1 VTPFMSGSR
10 RATAE
15 GGELNDRREAVD
27 LRIREILDRMTLR
40 EKVGQLNQ
48 ITGREGPVTEELAQR
63 VRGGEVGSVLNEV
76 DVRRVNELQRIAVT
90 ESRLGIPLL
99 VGRDVIHGFRTIL
112 PIPLGQA
119 ATWDPELV
127 RRGARLSALEAAGHG
142 VRWTFAP
149 MVDIGRDPR
158 WGRVAECL
166 GEDPHLAGV
175 LAAAMVRGFQGDD
188 LADPGSL
195 AACAKHFAGYGAS
208 EAGRDYN
215 TVSIPEGELR
225 SVHLPPFLAALEA
238 GVATFMA
245 SFSDL
250 NGIPASANR
259 FLLTELLRE
268 EWGFDGFVVSDWESI
283 PQLCVHGLTADGREA
298 ALAAATAGVDMDM
311 VSEVYTDHLAELVG
325 EGALH
330 EAHLDV
336 MVARVLRV
344 KFRLGLF
351 ENPYTEPERFP
362 VDPPPSH
369 FALAYDA
376 AARSAVLLRNHE
388 GLLPLAMERLES
400 IAIIGPLAQ
409 EPQEQLG
416 TWVFDGDPSFS
427 VTPLEAIGALAAEE
441 VGHRPSPVR
450 VRYVRALETTRSED
464 RSGFAEVVEA
474 AESADVA
481 LLFLG
486 EEAVL
491 SGEAH
496 CRTDISLP
504 GAQEA
509 LIRAVRETGTPVV
522 LVVMA
527 GRPLALEAV
536 LDQVDAL
543 LFAWHPGT
551 MAGPALADLLFGR
564 AAPSGRLPM
573 TFPRVT
579 GQIPIYHA
587 HRNTGRPATPGT
599 FVHMK
604 DLPRGASQLSTGGAS
619 FHLDT
624 HYTPLFPFGFGLTY
638 TEFVYSD
645 LQVTPARIATDGQV
659 RISVTLEN
667 TGDRNGVEV
676 AQLYV
681 RDPVASVTRPVREL
695 KGFQRVAL
703 GAGERRTITFHLR
716 AADLAFPGRDMK
728 EVVEPG
734 RIQVWVGGD
743 AHAGLEG
750 GFEIVARP
758 LPAVGADVL
767 P

>member
-1 VTPFMSGSR
+1 MPDSSVSTT
-10 RATAE
+10 RA
-15 GGELNDRREAVD
+15 GEITERRERVER
-27 LRIREILDRMTLR
+27 RIRDLLDRMTLD

-48 ITGREGPVTEELAQR
+48 VNGHDGGVTDELAHR
-63 VRGGEVGSVLNEV
+63 VRAGEVGSILNEV
-76 DVRRVNELQRIAVT
+76 DVRTVNELQRIAVE

-127 RRGARLSALEAAGHG
+127 RRGARMSALEAAGHG

-166 GEDPHLAGV
+166 GEDPHLAGA
-175 LAAAMVRGFQGDD
+175 LASAMVQGFQGED

-195 AACAKHFAGYGAS
+195 AACAKHFAGYGAG

-215 TVSIPEGELR
+215 TTNIPEGELR
-225 SVHLPPFLAALEA
+225 SVHLPPFRAALGA

-259 FLLTELLRE
+259 FLMTQVLRE

-283 PQLCVHGLTADGREA
+283 PQLCIHGLTADDREA
-298 ALAAATAGVDMDM
+298 GLAAATAGVDMDM
-311 VSEVYTDHLAELVG
+311 VGEVYADHLAELVV

-330 EAHLDV
+330 EALVDV

-344 KFRLGLF
+344 KLRLGLF
-351 ENPYTEPERFP
+351 ERPYTEPERFP
-362 VDPPPSH
+362 VEPPPSH

-376 AARSAVLLRNHE
+376 AVRSAVLLKNDE
-388 GLLPLAMERLES
+388 GLLPLAMDGIGS
-400 IAIIGPLAQ
+400 IAVIGPLAQ

-416 TWVFDGDPSFS
+416 TWVFDGDPGFS
-427 VTPLEAIGALAAEE
+427 ITPLEAIGVLAAEG
-441 VGHRPSPVR
+441 VHGPTGPVK
-450 VRYVRALETTRSED
+450 VRYVRGLETTRSED
-464 RSGFAEVVEA
+464 RWGLPEVVEA
-474 AESADVA
+474 AGAADVA

-486 EEAVL
+486 EESVL
-491 SGEAH
+491 SGEGH
-496 CRTDISLP
+496 CRSDISLP

-509 LIRAVRETGTPVV
+509 LIRAVRATGTPVV

-536 LDQVDAL
+536 LDKVDAL

-579 GQIPIYHA
+579 GQVPIYHA
-587 HRNTGRPATPGT
+587 HRNTGRPPTPET
-599 FVHMK
+599 FVHMR
-604 DLPRGASQLSTGGAS
+604 DLPRGASQFSAGAAS
-619 FHLDT
+619 YHLDT

-638 TEFVYSD
+638 TTFAYSD
-645 LQVTPARIATDGQV
+645 LQVTPARMATDGEV
-659 RISVTLEN
+659 RVSVTLEN
-667 TGDRNGVEV
+667 TGERDGVEV
-676 AQLYV
+676 VQLYV

-695 KGFQRVAL
+695 KGFRRVAL
-703 GAGERRTITFHLR
+703 EAGARRTVTFPLP
-716 AADLAFPGRDMK
+716 AAALAFPGRDMQP
-728 EVVEPG
+728 VVEPG
-734 RIQVWVGGD
+734 EIQVWVGGD
-743 AHAGLEG
+743 AHTALGAA
-750 GFEIVARP
+750 FEIVAP
-758 LPAVGADVL
+758 
-767 P
+767 